1 MESGPEIMTMQAS
14 FRVDLNRVRSRLRES
29 VSQKAVRVAQGLL
42 DSFISR
48 SPVYSGN
55 FRASWNVSEGKA
67 TYVRISSGSVYATL
81 PPPKIKIVA
90 TNSFPVFYIT
100 NGQPYAQALEYGW
113 SNQAPLG
120 IIRVTLASL
129 R

>member
-1 MESGPEIMTMQAS
+1 MQAS
-14 FRVDLNRVRSRLRES
+14 FRVDLSRIRSKLRES
-29 VSQKAVRVAQGLL
+29 VNQKAERITQKLVN
-42 DSFISR
+42 SFITR
-48 SPVYSGN
+48 SPVFSGN
-55 FRASWNVSEGKA
+55 FRASWNVSEGQA
-67 TYVRISSGSVYATL
+67 TYIRIDSGSPVAVL
-81 PPPKIKIVA
+81 PPPVIRVKAVG
-90 TNSFPVFYIT
+90 TTPVFYIT